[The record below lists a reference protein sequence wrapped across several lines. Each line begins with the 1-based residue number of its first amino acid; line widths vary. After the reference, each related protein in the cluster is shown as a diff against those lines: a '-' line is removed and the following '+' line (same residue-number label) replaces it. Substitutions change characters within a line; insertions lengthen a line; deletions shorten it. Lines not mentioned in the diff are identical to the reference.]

1 MITQLVAIKFLESDV
16 HVTPNPTAIPGLT
29 TLSSLMGSVMAFG
42 LVLTFGGFL
51 ASAVMMAIGH
61 HSGNPQFSSRGKSGL
76 LWCLVAAL
84 LIGGSNLL
92 VNTFFHL
99 GSSLH

>member
-1 MITQLVAIKFLESDV
+1 MFTLAAAAVLEANLNI
-16 HVTPNPTAIPGLT
+16 TPNTTAVPGLA
-29 TLSSLMGSVMAFG
+29 TLSTLMGSVMAFG
-42 LVLTFGGFL
+42 LVLAFGGFV
-51 ASAVMMAIGH
+51 ASAVAMAIGH

-76 LWCLVAAL
+76 LWSLVAAL
-84 LIGGSNLL
+84 LIGGANLL